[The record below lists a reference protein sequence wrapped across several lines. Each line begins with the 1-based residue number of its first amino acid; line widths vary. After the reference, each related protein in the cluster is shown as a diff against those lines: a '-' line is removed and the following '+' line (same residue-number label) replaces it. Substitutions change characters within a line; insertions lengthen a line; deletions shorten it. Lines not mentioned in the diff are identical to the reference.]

1 MWNLWGAKA
10 MTLSRR
16 NFMKNAGGAAVA
28 SGALWTTQVAHSQV
42 SIGAMTLD
50 VVSDGYLSLPGSF
63 AFGPMPQ
70 DELAPI
76 LNTYNQS
83 INSLNPPCN
92 ITLLRDGHRNIL
104 FDVGS
109 GPNFQPTA
117 GHLVGSLF
125 LLGLEPED
133 ITDVVFT
140 HGHPDHLWGLL
151 DDFDD
156 PVFIEATYMIGKA
169 EWEYWMDPNTVDTI
183 SSDRTIMAVG
193 AKRRLEAIEDK
204 IHFFN
209 DGEEIFP
216 NVAARASFG
225 HTPGHMAFE
234 IRSGSMA
241 TMVVGDS
248 IGNHHIALARPQWV
262 SGSDQ
267 DGDLGAATRVRL
279 LDQLAS
285 EKISL
290 IGFHINQGG
299 IGFVEK
305 TDDGYIF
312 IPEI

>member
-1 MWNLWGAKA
+1 
-10 MTLSRR
+10 
-16 NFMKNAGGAAVA
+16 
-28 SGALWTTQVAHSQV
+28 
-42 SIGAMTLD
+42 
-50 VVSDGYLSLPGSF
+50 
-63 AFGPMPQ
+63 
-70 DELAPI
+70 
-76 LNTYNQS
+76 
-83 INSLNPPCN
+83 
-92 ITLLRDGHRNIL
+92 
-104 FDVGS
+104 
-109 GPNFQPTA
+109 
-117 GHLVGSLF
+117 
-125 LLGLEPED
+125 
-133 ITDVVFT
+133 VVFT

-305 TDDGYIF
+305 ADDGYIF